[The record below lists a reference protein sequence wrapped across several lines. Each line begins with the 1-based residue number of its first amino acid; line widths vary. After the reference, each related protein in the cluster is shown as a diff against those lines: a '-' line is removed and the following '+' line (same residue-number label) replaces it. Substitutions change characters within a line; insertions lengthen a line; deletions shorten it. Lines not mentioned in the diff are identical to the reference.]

1 MSDGPVA
8 GIRPEELPQAWR
20 AEFQQ
25 LRQALA
31 HLPKM
36 MLEIEVRSRGEAQ
49 DSSDSMPVR
58 LTLEVG
64 GGR

>member
-1 MSDGPVA
+1 MSDGSVA
-8 GIRPEELPQAWR
+8 GIRPEELPQVWR

-31 HLPKM
+31 HLPRM
-36 MLEIEVRSRGEAQ
+36 MLEIEVRSRGEAPG
-49 DSSDSMPVR
+49 STTTMPVR